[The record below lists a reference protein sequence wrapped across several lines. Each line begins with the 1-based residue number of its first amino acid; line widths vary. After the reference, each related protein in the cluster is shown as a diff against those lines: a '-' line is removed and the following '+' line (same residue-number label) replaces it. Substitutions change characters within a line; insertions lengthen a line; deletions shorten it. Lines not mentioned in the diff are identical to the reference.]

1 MIQIT
6 YLSSA
11 TRAMSQDDLEDILK
25 TARETNARLGI
36 TGMLLYGNKTFI
48 QILEGEEDVVH
59 ELIKTIKRDP
69 RHRNFQVV
77 KKKPIVR

>member
-6 YLSSA
+6 YLSAA

-36 TGMLLYGNKTFI
+36 TGMLN
-48 QILEGEEDVVH
+48 
-59 ELIKTIKRDP
+59 
-69 RHRNFQVV
+69 
-77 KKKPIVR
+77 

>member
-36 TGMLLYGNKTFI
+36 TGMLLYGNKTF
-48 QILEGEEDVVH
+48 
-59 ELIKTIKRDP
+59 TSFM
-69 RHRNFQVV
+69 N
-77 KKKPIVR
+77 

>member
-1 MIQIT
+1 
-6 YLSSA
+6 
-11 TRAMSQDDLEDILK
+11 
-25 TARETNARLGI
+25 
-36 TGMLLYGNKTFI
+36 MLLYGNKTFI

-77 KKKPIVR
+77 KKKPIEQHEYAESSLRRRISMRHF